1 MKVST
6 TLAALPFIWPFFP
19 HRVYAQGEVISATA
33 AWSSQI
39 VAFWGAVGLGA
50 RICVGQR
57 ITNPFTAIVGLL
69 KSIRRA
75 SDITSA
81 LERNAWVF
89 LSPGLQGGSVRIHVV
104 VIPWRTRSELKRF
117 ALRVA
122 LLAEAVA
129 FHQWSI
135 VVVGR
140 KIIGSTT
147 IPELA
152 FWTICPRAPE
162 YSTVRNKLSGDLIPQ
177 IEDDQILALS
187 RQIHFGYDAIAQ
199 AIVGSGHPPTR
210 VAIRAEVA
218 VALQNATTMA
228 RYITSWQ
235 IPDETTPFVQLN
247 RAVGQYDS
255 SCSLIVTSAVLM
267 YTLVHLAVSVAVG
280 LMAAATGRGLA
291 VWIFS
296 SRVVIAQLCGSAFV
310 GDECF
315 FTLLAFGN
323 SALDMETDERA
334 FLAAGDVSLQTMQF
348 RFVLLA
354 FALNLIEIIVIV
366 GGWAYGALRA
376 QRFAPTGLVG
386 HGMVWLA
393 LTGSILLAIRAL
405 MGVKDRLSSRIIG
418 IFQSESREYAFQ
430 QLVVHQD
437 CVLEI
442 PTVTTND
449 ASHTALRDK
458 YTILHLISGI
468 LSHASEDGIA
478 LFSALCLLRTS
489 SFAAK
494 VEEFAVAE
502 CMSYVYDGDRLATI
516 HPARKGP
523 ERQNLNSRT
532 RRIIQN
538 IEKKM
543 ELIAEV
549 APTGRWQYPWETFT
563 ICIIVIMLSTG
574 ASATYTYVS
583 QTPTWVKLVIEL
595 VVSIC
600 AVTVATLERM
610 SPLSHL
616 QAPYMSFMI
625 AATVVCSVW
634 YVGVDSVGIS

>member
-1 MKVST
+1 MRVST
-6 TLAALPFIWPFFP
+6 TFAALPLIWPFFP
-19 HRVYAQGEVISATA
+19 RRVYAQGAVISATA

-50 RICVGQR
+50 RLSVAQR
-57 ITNPFTAIVGLL
+57 ITNPLTAIVGLL

-75 SDITSA
+75 GNITSA

-89 LSPGLQGGSVRIHVV
+89 LSPGLQGGAVRIHVV
-104 VIPWRTRSELKRF
+104 VIPWRTKSQLKRF

-122 LLAEAVA
+122 LSAEAVA
-129 FHQWSI
+129 IQKWSI

-140 KIIGSTT
+140 KITGSTT
-147 IPELA
+147 ITELA
-152 FWTICPRAPE
+152 FWTICPRAPD
-162 YSTVRNKLSGDLIPQ
+162 YSTVRDKLSGDLLPH
-177 IEDDQILALS
+177 IEDDQLLELS
-187 RQIHFGYDAIAQ
+187 RQAHLSYDVIARAIA
-199 AIVGSGHPPTR
+199 GLGYPPTR
-210 VAIRAEVA
+210 VAIHSEVA
-218 VALQNATTMA
+218 AALQEITTLA

-235 IPDETTPFVQLN
+235 LPDTTTPFVQLT
-247 RAVGQYDS
+247 RAVGQYGAS
-255 SCSLIVTSAVLM
+255 RALIVKSAVLM
-267 YTLVHLAVSVAVG
+267 YALVHSAVSVAVG

-296 SRVVIAQLCGSAFV
+296 SRVVIAQLCGSAFI

-323 SALDMETDERA
+323 SVLNMETDERT
-334 FLAAGDVSLQTMQF
+334 FLVAGDVSLKTMRF
-348 RFVLLA
+348 RFVFLA
-354 FALNLIEIIVIV
+354 FALNLIEIIAIV

-376 QRFAPTGLVG
+376 QRFGPSGLVG

-393 LTGSILLAIRAL
+393 LTVSILLAIRAL

-418 IFQSESREYAFQ
+418 IFQSGSRNYAFQ

-442 PTVTTND
+442 PTVTAND
-449 ASHTALRDK
+449 ASHTAQRDR
-458 YTILHLISGI
+458 YAILHLISGI
-468 LSHASEDGIA
+468 LSHASDDDIA
-478 LFSALCLLRTS
+478 LLSALRLMRIP

-494 VEEFAVAE
+494 VEEFSVAE
-502 CMSYVYDGDRLATI
+502 CMSYVYDGDRLVTI
-516 HPARKGP
+516 RPARKDP
-523 ERQNLNSRT
+523 KRQRFNFRT
-532 RRIIQN
+532 KIIQHT
-538 IEKKM
+538 EKKM
-543 ELIAEV
+543 DPIAEV
-549 APTGRWQYPWETFT
+549 VPTGGWRYPWETFN
-563 ICIIVIMLSTG
+563 ICIVVIILSTG
-574 ASATYTYVS
+574 ASATYAYVS
-583 QTPTWVKLVIEL
+583 QTPTWVKLVVEL
-595 VVSIC
+595 IVSIC
-600 AVTVATLERM
+600 AVTVATLERT